1 MSHLHSLGEPSF
13 TLAVFHI
20 YRDFLWKFECCEM
33 FELVGTLFPTDRIHR
48 KFKKCDREVPNVQID
63 LCVIQ
68 TNENTNCKSAGK
80 YKGILEILKSP
91 FLF

>member
-48 KFKKCDREVPNVQID
+48 KFKKCDREVSTGHG
-63 LCVIQ
+63 IQ
-68 TNENTNCKSAGK
+68 YETSLDILVSQSESDETN
-80 YKGILEILKSP
+80 IL
-91 FLF
+91 